1 MVTTKPSLLTVKKMK
16 ISNILRTQQQL
27 YYVARSRT
35 NNLPVYTEYKRG
47 NQISTIIRKIDGD
60 SKSLKEDILADYPQL
75 DIKLKLPKN
84 QIYITGDY
92 THQMREWLLNKNF

>member
-1 MVTTKPSLLTVKKMK
+1 MVVTKPSLLTVKKMK

-60 SKSLKEDILADYPQL
+60 SKVCGGSLLLAHLTYH
-75 DIKLKLPKN
+75 
-84 QIYITGDY
+84 TS
-92 THQMREWLLNKNF
+92 H

>member
-1 MVTTKPSLLTVKKMK
+1 MK
-16 ISNILRTQQQL
+16 ITKTLNNL

-60 SKSLKEDILADYPQL
+60 SKSLKQDILADHPAL

-84 QIYITGDY
+84 QLYITGDHSR
-92 THQMREWLLNKNF
+92 TLRQWLESRQF